1 MLRET
6 ESDRSRK
13 AKDTRVPSTVGRG
26 RVVSSTG
33 APVHDGLAVTFGD
46 GISVRLLAHELRAH
60 AWTHTRAAA
69 GHHVVARVLT
79 WTHGPTEHLQGS
91 EADNQDKLT

>member
-6 ESDRSRK
+6 EGGRSDE
-13 AKDTRVPSTVGRG
+13 AKDTSVPSTVGRG
-26 RVVSSTG
+26 RVVSSAGTS
-33 APVHDGLAVTFGD
+33 VHDGLAVTFGD
-46 GISVRLLAHELRAH
+46 GIAVRLLAHELRAH

-79 WTHGPTEHLQGS
+79 WTHGPTEHLQGGG
-91 EADNQDKLT
+91 ADDQDK